1 MANSMATSRL
11 PYYTTAILYQKLELG
26 PTAVVAMPLRDDVK
40 GKCGTVLL
48 NALKERRPSL
58 DEEGMQACMQL
69 LISDLGNLT
78 SELIVRIPFSIMKT
92 QFEGRGLSGVDLI
105 TFEDLLS
112 DTPIFPRGASSA
124 FDEFETKDEA
134 ESNAN
139 GQQPQGESG
148 RGGCRMN
155 SLPALKK
162 RRITPEY
169 AETYYHPEAF
179 YNLPSKMT
187 KLEDEKMV
195 LTTIFK
201 EIVDTAGDS
210 YCSKMER
217 KMVTDPVKL
226 RAIGIGEPRPYGVP
240 PKPRTWDVRAP
251 RP

>member
-1 MANSMATSRL
+1 
-11 PYYTTAILYQKLELG
+11 
-26 PTAVVAMPLRDDVK
+26 MPLRDDVK

-48 NALKERRPSL
+48 NALKARRPSL

-69 LISDLGNLT
+69 LINDLGNLT

-92 QFEGRGLSGVDLI
+92 QFEGYGLSVVDLI
-105 TFEDLLS
+105 TFEDVLS

-124 FDEFETKDEA
+124 FDEFEGEDEA
-134 ESNAN
+134 ESNAMRTDE
-139 GQQPQGESG
+139 PQGESG

-169 AETYYHPEAF
+169 AETYYHPKAF

-195 LTTIFK
+195 LKTIFK
-201 EIVDTAGDS
+201 EIVETAGDS

-217 KMVTDPVKL
+217 KMVTDAVKL